1 MLAGS
6 FGAVSGLIRM
16 SSFLLVQ
23 RGDLSQNAQTELAS
37 NIQTDVDREQAGGW
51 GVGVGKG
58 AGEGIEQNR
67 KKKEKD
73 LLDTDNSVVNAGGT
87 EWVEAEE
94 GIGRIPGEEKIKLK
108 NK

>member
-37 NIQTDVDREQAGGW
+37 NRKTDVDREQAGGW

-67 KKKEKD
+67 KKKRERPVGHRQQCGECRWD
-73 LLDTDNSVVNAGGT
+73 GVGGGRRGDREDT
-87 EWVEAEE
+87 W
-94 GIGRIPGEEKIKLK
+94 
-108 NK
+108 